1 MQTWRAACGALRI
14 ALVSVALPTPEP
26 VSASG
31 PEPTPTPPSCWSLYL
46 IRRADGALYTGI
58 TTDVER
64 RLDEHANSKR
74 GSRVLRSRGPLHLV
88 YHTTIGNRALASRA
102 EHRVKALDR
111 PCKETLVREQ
121 PDSQTLLAQLG
132 LAQSP
137 ASSL

>member
-1 MQTWRAACGALRI
+1 
-14 ALVSVALPTPEP
+14 
-26 VSASG
+26 
-31 PEPTPTPPSCWSLYL
+31 LYL

-88 YHTTIGNRALASRA
+88 Y
-102 EHRVKALDR
+102 R